1 VDVAVGWWRYYLIRL
16 KRLRSIGMSWIPT
29 FVGMMSSDMNLIR
42 RFHPSIHKKEE
53 NKVSKKQV

>member
-1 VDVAVGWWRYYLIRL
+1 
-16 KRLRSIGMSWIPT
+16 MSWIPT